1 MAQLSFKPGKYYF
14 NPCCVSRMKHGLM
27 IPVFM
32 FLFYTLNAQTA
43 ERFLNLGLGYH
54 FNTSL
59 DKGMSSLKY
68 KGSGITA
75 ILGFHKSK
83 NTTRHY
89 FDIQFDFSSLKPKSK
104 ASLVYR
110 YATEISYSLGKAF
123 LKPKWNKFRY
133 WIGGNASIFSAVRYH
148 TAFGN
153 NAYNFDVLLS
163 IGPTGLIERDFK
175 LKKRTIT
182 LQYIATLPVLALASR
197 PAFSSPQP
205 ESFYENPDKIFQSAL
220 QSLEL
225 YSWNKFFRFKN
236 QFVLVYPI
244 QTSNVIQLSYT
255 WDYYSI
261 SKIKQNKIQ
270 SATHMILIMAKFKF

>member
-1 MAQLSFKPGKYYF
+1 
-14 NPCCVSRMKHGLM
+14 MKQGLM

-32 FLFYTLNAQTA
+32 FLFSTLNAQTA

-89 FDIQFDFSSLKPKSK
+89 FDMQFDFSSLKPKSK

-110 YATEISYSLGKAF
+110 YAAEISYSLDKAF
-123 LKPKWNKFRY
+123 LKPKWDKFRY
-133 WIGGNASIFSAVRYH
+133 WIGGNASILSAVRYH

-153 NAYNFDVLLS
+153 NAYNYDVLLS

-182 LQYIATLPVLALASR
+182 LQYIATLPVLAMASR

-255 WDYYSI
+255 WDFYSI

>member
-1 MAQLSFKPGKYYF
+1 
-14 NPCCVSRMKHGLM
+14 MKHSLM

-32 FLFYTLNAQTA
+32 LLFSTLNAQTA

-89 FDIQFDFSSLKPKSK
+89 FDMQFDFSSLKPKSK

-110 YATEISYSLGKAF
+110 YAAEISYSLDKAF
-123 LKPKWNKFRY
+123 LKPKWDKFRY
-133 WIGGNASIFSAVRYH
+133 WIGGNASILSTVRYH

-153 NAYNFDVLLS
+153 NAYNYDVLLS

-182 LQYIATLPVLALASR
+182 LQYIATLPVLAMASR

-255 WDYYSI
+255 WDFYSI